1 MNKNLFA
8 KNPPMGWNCYD
19 YYDTSVNEE
28 QIRKTA
34 EYMAENLKEY
44 GWEYVVVD
52 IEWYSY
58 DTGSQRL
65 WLLSYFF

>member
-8 KNPPMGWNCYD
+8 KNPPMGWNSYD

-34 EYMAENLKEY
+34 ENIWVMCWKN
-44 GWEYVVVD
+44 
-52 IEWYSY
+52 
-58 DTGSQRL
+58 
-65 WLLSYFF
+65 